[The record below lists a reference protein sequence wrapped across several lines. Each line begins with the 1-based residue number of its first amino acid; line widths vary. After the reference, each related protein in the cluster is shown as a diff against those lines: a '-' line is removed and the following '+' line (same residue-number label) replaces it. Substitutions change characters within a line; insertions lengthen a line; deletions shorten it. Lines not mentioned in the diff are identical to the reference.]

1 MKRKLLT
8 VAMPKDLYDEF
19 KKNIDGNHLEASMT
33 SAVIRMVHEYNE
45 KVNKNDKK
53 WQKMAKKNQL
63 C

>member
-8 VAMPKDLYDEF
+8 VSMPEDLYDEF

-45 KVNKNDKK
+45 KVNKK
-53 WQKMAKKNQL
+53 AKK
-63 C
+63 